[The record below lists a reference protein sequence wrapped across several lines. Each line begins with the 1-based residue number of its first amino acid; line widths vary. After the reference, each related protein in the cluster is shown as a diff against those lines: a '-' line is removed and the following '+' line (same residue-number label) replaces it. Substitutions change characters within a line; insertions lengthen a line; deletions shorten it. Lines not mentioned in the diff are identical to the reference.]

1 MPLPIVAI
9 IGRPN
14 VGKSTLFNRLLKRR
28 MAVVDDEPGVTRD
41 RNYAST
47 TWNRRE
53 FYLVDTGGFVPE
65 SRIEMERLVKAQA
78 KIAISEADMVLF
90 LVDAKVGAQNIDL
103 EIANR
108 LRKIEKKVL
117 LVANK
122 VDSPKD
128 EAEVSLLNKLGLGE
142 PMPVS
147 SLNGRNI
154 GELLDLIV
162 QSLPVENLAEGGK
175 KSVKEEKEVRRI
187 HRKSIKVAVI
197 GRSNVGKS
205 SFVNALLGE
214 EKLIVAESPG
224 TTRDS
229 IDTDIEIDG
238 QAYTLI
244 DTAGLRRKSKIKNG
258 IEYYTSLR
266 TLRGI
271 QRCDVAL
278 VLIEAQV
285 GLVNQDIKI
294 MGQVDDLKKGMV
306 IGVNKWD
313 LIEKN
318 GTTADYYTK
327 RIKRE
332 APFVDHVPL
341 IYISAKTKQRVG
353 TSLNLITQVYNER
366 KKRIDTRKLNEELGK
381 EIKRKPPAA
390 VKGKYI
396 KIYYCTQ
403 TDVEPP
409 TFVFFCNY
417 PELLQKS
424 YLRYLENRIREHFG
438 FRGTS
443 IRIKTKKR
451 E

>member
-1 MPLPIVAI
+1 M
-9 IGRPN
+9 
-14 VGKSTLFNRLLKRR
+14 GKSTLFNRLLKRKI
-28 MAVVDDEPGVTRD
+28 AVVDDEPGVTRD

-47 TWNRRE
+47 TWNRKE
-53 FYLVDTGGFVPE
+53 FYLVDTGGFVPD
-65 SRIEMERLVKAQA
+65 SRTEMERLVKAQA
-78 KIAISEADMVLF
+78 EIAISEADMVLF

-103 EIANR
+103 EIASR

-122 VDSPKD
+122 VDSQKD
-128 EAEVSLLNKLGLGE
+128 EVELPLLNKLGLGE
-142 PMPVS
+142 PVPVS
-147 SLNGRNI
+147 GLNGINI
-154 GELLDLIV
+154 GDLLDLIA
-162 QSLPVENLAEGGK
+162 QSLPVE
-175 KSVKEEKEVRRI
+175 SVKEEKEET
-187 HRKSIKVAVI
+187 IKVAVV
-197 GRSNVGKS
+197 GRPNVGKS

-229 IDTDIEIDG
+229 IDTEIEING
-238 QAYTLI
+238 TNYTLI
-244 DTAGLRRKSKIKNG
+244 DTAGLRRKSKIENG

-266 TLRGI
+266 TLKSI

-294 MGQVDDLKKGMV
+294 MGEVDDLKKGMV

-313 LIEKN
+313 LVEKDDK
-318 GTTADYYTK
+318 TADYYTK

-332 APFVDHVPL
+332 APSFNHVPL
-341 IYISAKTKQRVG
+341 VYISVKTKQRLG
-353 TSLNLITQVYNER
+353 TTLNLITQVYNER
-366 KKRIDTRKLNEELGK
+366 KKRIETSELNEKMGND
-381 EIKRKPPAA
+381 IKRKPPASI
-390 VKGKYI
+390 KGRYI
-396 KIYYCTQ
+396 KIFYCTQ
-403 TDVEPP
+403 TGVEPP

-424 YLRYLENRIREHFG
+424 YLRYLENKIREHFG
-438 FRGTS
+438 FMGTP
-443 IRIKTKKR
+443 IRMKIKKR

>member
-1 MPLPIVAI
+1 MVD
-9 IGRPN
+9 GR
-14 VGKSTLFNRLLKRR
+14 
-28 MAVVDDEPGVTRD
+28 PGVTRD

-47 TWNRRE
+47 TWNRKE

-65 SRIEMERLVKAQA
+65 SRIEMERLIKAQA
-78 KIAISEADMVLF
+78 EIAISEADMVLF

-108 LRKIEKKVL
+108 LRKMEKKVV

-147 SLNGRNI
+147 GLNGRNI
-154 GELLDLIV
+154 GELLDLIA
-162 QSLPVENLAEGGK
+162 QSLLEE
-175 KSVKEEKEVRRI
+175 SVREEIKE
-187 HRKSIKVAVI
+187 SIRVAVI
-197 GRSNVGKS
+197 GRPNVGKS

-214 EKLIVAESPG
+214 EKLIVAEAPG

-229 IDTDIEIDG
+229 IDTEIEIDN
-238 QAYTLI
+238 QNYTLI
-244 DTAGLRRKSKIKNG
+244 DTAGLRRKSKIKDG

-266 TLRGI
+266 TLRSI

-294 MGQVDDLKKGMV
+294 MAEVNELKKGMV

-341 IYISAKTKQRVG
+341 IYVSAKTRQRVG
-353 TSLNLITQVYNER
+353 ASLNLITQVYNER
-366 KKRIDTRKLNEELGK
+366 KKRIDTRELNEELGK
-381 EIKRKPPAA
+381 DIKRKPPAA

-396 KIYYCTQ
+396 KIYYFTQ
-403 TDVEPP
+403 TDIEPP
-409 TFVFFCNY
+409 TFVFFSNY

-438 FRGTS
+438 FVGTP
-443 IRIKTKKR
+443 IRIKIKKR
-451 E
+451 Q

>member
-1 MPLPIVAI
+1 MALPIVAI

-28 MAVVDDEPGVTRD
+28 MAVVDDKPGVTRD

-47 TWNRRE
+47 TWNRKE
-53 FYLVDTGGFVPE
+53 FYLVDTGGFVPD
-65 SRIEMERLVKAQA
+65 SRTEMERLVKAQA
-78 KIAISEADMVLF
+78 EVAISEADMVLF

-108 LRKIEKKVL
+108 LRKMKKRVL

-122 VDSPKD
+122 VDGPKD
-128 EAEVSLLNKLGLGE
+128 EADASLLNKLGFGE
-142 PMPVS
+142 PAPVS

-154 GELLDLIV
+154 GELLDLIA
-162 QSLPVENLAEGGK
+162 QSLPEEPA
-175 KSVKEEKEVRRI
+175 KEEREE
-187 HRKSIKVAVI
+187 SIKVAVV
-197 GRSNVGKS
+197 GRPNVGKS
-205 SFVNALLGE
+205 SFVNALLGQ

-229 IDTDIEIDG
+229 IDTEIEIDG

-266 TLRGI
+266 TLRGL

-285 GLVNQDIKI
+285 GLLNQDIKI
-294 MGQVDDLKKGMV
+294 MGQVDDLRKGMV
-306 IGVNKWD
+306 IGINKWD
-313 LIEKN
+313 LVEKN

-327 RIKRE
+327 RLKGE
-332 APFVDHVPL
+332 VPFVDYVPL
-341 IYISAKTKQRVG
+341 IFLSAKTRQRVRA
-353 TSLNLITQVYNER
+353 SLSLIAEVYREGN
-366 KKRIDTRKLNEELGK
+366 KRIDTRKLNEELGQ

-390 VKGKYI
+390 AKGKYI

-438 FRGTS
+438 FMGTP
-443 IRIKTKKR
+443 IRIKMKR
-451 E
+451 RE

>member
-1 MPLPIVAI
+1 MSLPIIAI

-14 VGKSTLFNRLLKRR
+14 VGKSTLFNRLLKRKI
-28 MAVVDDEPGVTRD
+28 AVVDDEPGVTRD

-47 TWNRRE
+47 SWNRKE
-53 FYLVDTGGFVPE
+53 FYLVDTGGFVPD
-65 SRIEMERLVKAQA
+65 SRTEMERLVKAQA
-78 KIAISEADMVLF
+78 EIAISEADMVLF

-108 LRKIEKKVL
+108 LRKMEKKVL

-122 VDSPKD
+122 VDNQKD
-128 EAEVSLLNKLGLGE
+128 EADLPLLNRLGLGE
-142 PMPVS
+142 PVPVS
-147 SLNGRNI
+147 GLNGINI
-154 GELLDLIV
+154 GELLDLIAE
-162 QSLPVENLAEGGK
+162 SLPVENLAEGGEE
-175 KSVKEEKEVRRI
+175 SAKEEREV
-187 HRKSIKVAVI
+187 SIKVAVI
-197 GRSNVGKS
+197 GRPNVGKS
-205 SFVNALLGE
+205 SFVNSLLGE
-214 EKLIVAESPG
+214 EKLIVTESPG

-229 IDTDIEIDG
+229 IDTDVEING
-238 QAYTLI
+238 ITYTLI
-244 DTAGLRRKSKIKNG
+244 DTAGLRRKSKIENG

-266 TLRGI
+266 TLRSI

-278 VLIEAQV
+278 TLIEAQV

-294 MGQVDDLKKGMV
+294 IGEVDDLKRGMV

-313 LIEKN
+313 LVEKDDK
-318 GTTADYYTK
+318 TADYYTK

-332 APFVDHVPL
+332 APFLDHVPL

-353 TSLNLITQVYNER
+353 TTLNLINQVYNER
-366 KKRIDTRKLNEELGK
+366 KKRIDTSQLNDKLGK
-381 EIKRKPPAA
+381 EIQRKPPAS
-390 VKGKYI
+390 VKGRYV

-424 YLRYLENRIREHFG
+424 YLRYLENKIREHFG
-438 FRGTS
+438 FMGTP
-443 IRIKTKKR
+443 IRMKIKRR

>member
-47 TWNRRE
+47 TWNRKE
-53 FYLVDTGGFVPE
+53 FYLVDTGGFIPD
-65 SRIEMERLVKAQA
+65 SRTEMERLIKAQA
-78 KIAISEADMVLF
+78 EIAISEADMILF

-103 EIANR
+103 DIADR
-108 LRKIEKKVL
+108 LRKMEKKVL

-122 VDSPKD
+122 VDSQKD
-128 EAEVSLLNKLGLGE
+128 EADVSLLNRLGLGE
-142 PMPVS
+142 PVPIS
-147 SLNGRNI
+147 SLGGRNI
-154 GELLDLIV
+154 GDLLDLIA
-162 QSLPVENLAEGGK
+162 QALPQEPVIEG
-175 KSVKEEKEVRRI
+175 KEKG
-187 HRKSIKVAVI
+187 IKVAVV
-197 GRSNVGKS
+197 GRPNVGKS
-205 SFVNALLGE
+205 SFVNALLGQ

-229 IDTDIEIDG
+229 IDTDIEIDD
-238 QAYTLI
+238 QAFTLV
-244 DTAGLRRKSKIKNG
+244 DTAGLRRKSKIKSG

-266 TLRGI
+266 TLRAI

-278 VLIEAQV
+278 VLIEAQA
-285 GLVNQDIKI
+285 GLMNQDIKI
-294 MGQVDDLKKGMV
+294 MGEVDDLRKGMV
-306 IGVNKWD
+306 IGLNKWD
-313 LIEKN
+313 LVEKT
-318 GTTADYYTK
+318 GTTADHYAK
-327 RIKRE
+327 GLRRE
-332 APFVDHVPL
+332 VPFLDYVPL
-341 IYISAKTKQRVG
+341 IFVSAKTRQRVRA
-353 TSLNLITQVYNER
+353 SLGLITQVYGER
-366 KKRIDTRKLNEELGK
+366 KKRIDTGKLNEELGK

-438 FRGTS
+438 FMGTP
-443 IRIKTKKR
+443 IRIKTKRR

>member
-1 MPLPIVAI
+1 MSLPIIAI

-14 VGKSTLFNRLLKRR
+14 VGKSTLFNRLLKRKI
-28 MAVVDDEPGVTRD
+28 AVVDDEPGVTRD

-47 TWNRRE
+47 SWNRKE
-53 FYLVDTGGFVPE
+53 FYLVDTGGFVPD
-65 SRIEMERLVKAQA
+65 SRTEMERLVKAQA
-78 KIAISEADMVLF
+78 EIAISEADMVLF
-90 LVDAKVGAQNIDL
+90 LIDGKVGAQNIDL

-108 LRKIEKKVL
+108 LRKMDKKVL

-122 VDSPKD
+122 VDNQKD
-128 EAEVSLLNKLGLGE
+128 EADLPLLNRLGLGE
-142 PMPVS
+142 PVPVS
-147 SLNGRNI
+147 GLNGINI
-154 GELLDLIV
+154 GELLDLIA
-162 QSLPVENLAEGGK
+162 QSLPEEGA
-175 KSVKEEKEVRRI
+175 KEEIGE
-187 HRKSIKVAVI
+187 SIKVAVI
-197 GRSNVGKS
+197 GRPNVGKS

-214 EKLIVAESPG
+214 EKLIVTESPG

-229 IDTDIEIDG
+229 IDTDIEING
-238 QAYTLI
+238 INYTLI
-244 DTAGLRRKSKIKNG
+244 DTAGLRRKSKIENG

-266 TLRGI
+266 TLRSI

-278 VLIEAQV
+278 VLIESQV

-294 MGQVDDLKKGMV
+294 VGEVDDLKKGMV

-313 LIEKN
+313 LIEKDDK
-318 GTTADYYTK
+318 TADYYTK

-332 APFVDHVPL
+332 APFLDHVPL

-353 TSLNLITQVYNER
+353 TTLNLINQVYNER
-366 KKRIDTRKLNEELGK
+366 KKRIDTSQLNDKLGK
-381 EIKRKPPAA
+381 EIQRKPPAS
-390 VKGKYI
+390 VKGRYV

-424 YLRYLENRIREHFG
+424 YLRYLENKIREHFG
-438 FRGTS
+438 FMGTP
-443 IRIKTKKR
+443 IRMKIKRR

>member
-1 MPLPIVAI
+1 MPLPIIAI

-28 MAVVDDEPGVTRD
+28 MAVVDDKPGVTRD
-41 RNYAST
+41 RNYAFT
-47 TWNRRE
+47 TWNRKE

-78 KIAISEADMVLF
+78 EIAISEADLVLF
-90 LVDAKVGAQNIDL
+90 LVDVKVGAQNIDL

-108 LRKIEKKVL
+108 LRKMEKKVL

-122 VDSPKD
+122 VDHQKD
-128 EAEVSLLNKLGLGE
+128 EADVHPLNKLGLGE

-147 SLNGRNI
+147 GLNGRNI
-154 GELLDLIV
+154 GELLDLIS
-162 QSLPVENLAEGGK
+162 QSLLEE
-175 KSVKEEKEVRRI
+175 SVREEIKE
-187 HRKSIKVAVI
+187 SIRVAVI
-197 GRSNVGKS
+197 GRPNVGKS
-205 SFVNALLGE
+205 SFVNALLGQ
-214 EKLIVAESPG
+214 EKLIVAETPG

-229 IDTDIEIDG
+229 IDTEIEIHN
-238 QAYTLI
+238 QNYTLI

-266 TLRGI
+266 TLRSI

-285 GLVNQDIKI
+285 GLVNQDVKI
-294 MGQVDDLKKGMV
+294 IAEVNDLKKGMV

-327 RIKRE
+327 RIRRE
-332 APFVDHVPL
+332 MPFVDHVPL
-341 IYISAKTKQRVG
+341 IYVSAKTKQRVG
-353 TSLNLITQVYNER
+353 ASLNLISQVYNER
-366 KKRIDTRKLNEELGK
+366 KKRIDTRELNEELGK
-381 EIKRKPPAA
+381 DIKRKPPAA

-396 KIYYCTQ
+396 KIYYFTQ
-403 TDVEPP
+403 TDIEPP
-409 TFVFFCNY
+409 TFVFFSNY

-438 FRGTS
+438 FMGTP
-443 IRIKTKKR
+443 IRIKIKKR
-451 E
+451 Q

>member
-1 MPLPIVAI
+1 VPLPIVAI

-28 MAVVDDEPGVTRD
+28 MAVVDDKPGVTRD
-41 RNYAST
+41 RNYSST
-47 TWNRRE
+47 TWNRKE

-65 SRIEMERLVKAQA
+65 SRTEMERLVKAQA
-78 KIAISEADMVLF
+78 EIAISEADMVLF

-103 EIANR
+103 EIADR
-108 LRKIEKKVL
+108 LRKMEKKVL

-122 VDSPKD
+122 VDGQKD
-128 EAEVSLLNKLGLGE
+128 EAEASLLNKLGLGE
-142 PMPVS
+142 PAPVS

-154 GELLDLIV
+154 GELLDLIA
-162 QSLPVENLAEGGK
+162 QSLPVERA
-175 KSVKEEKEVRRI
+175 KEERKE
-187 HRKSIKVAVI
+187 SIKVAVV
-197 GRSNVGKS
+197 GRPNVGKS
-205 SFVNALLGE
+205 SFVNALLGQ

-229 IDTDIEIDG
+229 IDTEIEIDG

-294 MGQVDDLKKGMV
+294 MGEVDGLKKGMV

-313 LIEKN
+313 LVEKN
-318 GTTADYYTK
+318 GTTADYFAK
-327 RIKRE
+327 RLKRE
-332 APFVDHVPL
+332 VPFVHYVPL
-341 IYISAKTKQRVG
+341 IFVSAKTRQRVG
-353 TSLNLITQVYNER
+353 ASLNLITQVYKER
-366 KKRIDTRKLNEELGK
+366 KSRIDTRKLNEELGK
-381 EIKRKPPAA
+381 EIKKKPPAA
-390 VKGKYI
+390 VKGKYV

-403 TDVEPP
+403 TEVEPP
-409 TFVFFCNY
+409 TFVFFCNH

-438 FRGTS
+438 FGGTP
-443 IRIKTKKR
+443 IRMKMKR
-451 E
+451 RE

>member
-1 MPLPIVAI
+1 MNLPIVAI

-28 MAVVDDEPGVTRD
+28 IAVVDEEPGVTRD
-41 RNYAST
+41 RNYAPTS
-47 TWNRRE
+47 WNRKE
-53 FYLVDTGGFVPE
+53 FYLVDTGGFVPD
-65 SRIEMERLVKAQA
+65 SRTEMERLVKAQA
-78 KIAISEADMVLF
+78 EIAISEADMVLF

-108 LRKIEKKVL
+108 LRKMEKKVL

-122 VDSPKD
+122 VDNQKD
-128 EAEVSLLNKLGLGE
+128 EADLPLLNRLGLGE
-142 PMPVS
+142 PVPVS
-147 SLNGRNI
+147 GLNGINI
-154 GELLDLIV
+154 GELLDLIA
-162 QSLPVENLAEGGK
+162 QSLPEEGA
-175 KSVKEEKEVRRI
+175 KEEIGE
-187 HRKSIKVAVI
+187 SIKVAVI
-197 GRSNVGKS
+197 GRPNVGKS

-214 EKLIVAESPG
+214 EKLIVTESPG

-229 IDTDIEIDG
+229 IDTDIEING
-238 QAYTLI
+238 MSYTLI
-244 DTAGLRRKSKIKNG
+244 DTAGLRRKSKIEDG

-266 TLRGI
+266 TLRSI

-285 GLVNQDIKI
+285 GLVNQDVKI
-294 MGQVDDLKKGMV
+294 MNEVDDLRKGMV

-313 LIEKN
+313 LVEKDDK
-318 GTTADYYTK
+318 TADYYTK

-332 APFVDHVPL
+332 APSFDYVPL
-341 IYISAKTKQRVG
+341 VYISVKTKQRLG
-353 TSLNLITQVYNER
+353 ATLNLINQVYNER
-366 KKRIDTRKLNEELGK
+366 KKRVETHELNDKLGK
-381 EIKRKPPAA
+381 EIKRKPPAS

-417 PELLQKS
+417 PELLQKP
-424 YLRYLENRIREHFG
+424 YLRYLENKIREHFG
-438 FRGTS
+438 FIGAPL
-443 IRIKTKKR
+443 RIKIKR
-451 E
+451 RE

>member
-1 MPLPIVAI
+1 MTLPIVAI

-14 VGKSTLFNRLLKRR
+14 VGKSTLFNRLLKRK
-28 MAVVDDEPGVTRD
+28 MAVVDNEPGVTRD

-47 TWNRRE
+47 SWNRKE
-53 FYLVDTGGFVPE
+53 FYLVDTGGFVPQ
-65 SRIEMERLVKAQA
+65 SRTEMERLVKAQA
-78 KIAISEADMVLF
+78 EIAISEADMVLF
-90 LVDAKVGAQNIDL
+90 LVDGKVGAQNIDL

-108 LRKIEKKVL
+108 LRKMEKKVS

-122 VDSPKD
+122 VDRQKD
-128 EAEVSLLNKLGLGE
+128 EADIHLLNKLGLGE

-147 SLNGRNI
+147 ALNGINI
-154 GELLDLIV
+154 GELLDLIA
-162 QSLPVENLAEGGK
+162 QSLPEE
-175 KSVKEEKEVRRI
+175 SVKEEKEET
-187 HRKSIKVAVI
+187 IKVSVI
-197 GRSNVGKS
+197 GRPNVGKS

-214 EKLIVAESPG
+214 EKLIVAEAPG

-229 IDTDIEIDG
+229 IDTNIEIDG

-266 TLRGI
+266 TLRSI

-278 VLIEAQV
+278 VLIEAQA

-294 MGQVDDLKKGMV
+294 MGQVGDLKKGMV

-313 LIEKN
+313 LLEKDDK
-318 GTTADYYTK
+318 TADYYTK

-332 APFVDHVPL
+332 VPFVDYVPL
-341 IYISAKTKQRVG
+341 IFVSAKTKQRVG

-381 EIKRKPPAA
+381 EIERKPPAA

-403 TDVEPP
+403 AGIEPP

-438 FRGTS
+438 FAGVP
-443 IRIKTKKR
+443 IRIKIKKR

>member
-28 MAVVDDEPGVTRD
+28 MAVVHDKPGVTRD
-41 RNYAST
+41 RNYACT
-47 TWNRRE
+47 TWNRKE

-65 SRIEMERLVKAQA
+65 SRSEMERLVRAQA
-78 KIAISEADMVLF
+78 EIAISEADMVLF

-103 EIANR
+103 EIADR
-108 LRKIEKKVL
+108 LRKMEKKVL

-122 VDSPKD
+122 VDSQKD
-128 EAEVSLLNKLGLGE
+128 EADATVLNKLGLGE
-142 PMPVS
+142 PTPVS

-154 GELLDLIV
+154 GELLDLIT
-162 QSLPVENLAEGGK
+162 QSLPEEPA
-175 KSVKEEKEVRRI
+175 KEERKEG
-187 HRKSIKVAVI
+187 IKVAVV
-197 GRSNVGKS
+197 GRPNVGKS
-205 SFVNALLGE
+205 SFVNAILGV

-229 IDTDIEIDG
+229 IDTEIEIDG

-294 MGQVDDLKKGMV
+294 MGQVDDLRKGMV

-313 LIEKN
+313 LVEKN
-318 GTTADYYTK
+318 GTTADHYAK
-327 RIKRE
+327 RIRRE
-332 APFVDHVPL
+332 VPFIHHVPL
-341 IYISAKTKQRVG
+341 VFVSAKTKQRVG
-353 TSLNLITQVYNER
+353 KTLNLIAEVHNER

-403 TDVEPP
+403 TQVEPP

-438 FRGTS
+438 FVGTA
-443 IRIKTKKR
+443 IRMKTKKR

>member
-1 MPLPIVAI
+1 
-9 IGRPN
+9 
-14 VGKSTLFNRLLKRR
+14 
-28 MAVVDDEPGVTRD
+28 VDDKPGVTRD
-41 RNYAST
+41 RNYAFT
-47 TWNRRE
+47 TWNRKE

-78 KIAISEADMVLF
+78 EIAISEADLVLF
-90 LVDAKVGAQNIDL
+90 LVDVKVGAQNIDL

-108 LRKIEKKVL
+108 LRKMEKKVL

-122 VDSPKD
+122 VDHQKD
-128 EAEVSLLNKLGLGE
+128 EADVHPLNKLGLGE

-147 SLNGRNI
+147 GLNGRNI
-154 GELLDLIV
+154 GELLDLIS
-162 QSLPVENLAEGGK
+162 QSLLEE
-175 KSVKEEKEVRRI
+175 SVREEIKE
-187 HRKSIKVAVI
+187 SIRVAVI
-197 GRSNVGKS
+197 GRPNVGKS
-205 SFVNALLGE
+205 SFVNALLGQ
-214 EKLIVAESPG
+214 EKLIVAETPG

-229 IDTDIEIDG
+229 IDTEIEIHN
-238 QAYTLI
+238 QNYTLI

-266 TLRGI
+266 TLRSI

-285 GLVNQDIKI
+285 GLVNQDVKI
-294 MGQVDDLKKGMV
+294 IAEVNDLKKGMV

-327 RIKRE
+327 RIRRE
-332 APFVDHVPL
+332 MPFVDHVPL
-341 IYISAKTKQRVG
+341 IYVSAKTKQRVG
-353 TSLNLITQVYNER
+353 ASLNLISQVYNER
-366 KKRIDTRKLNEELGK
+366 KKRIDTRELNEELGK
-381 EIKRKPPAA
+381 DIKRKPPAA

-396 KIYYCTQ
+396 KIYYFTQ
-403 TDVEPP
+403 TDIEPP
-409 TFVFFCNY
+409 TFVFFSNY

-438 FRGTS
+438 FMGTP
-443 IRIKTKKR
+443 IRIKIKKR
-451 E
+451 Q